1 VASGTGVF
9 FAPCFHRDP
18 SWLMHTE

>member
-18 SWLMHTE
+18 SWLMQTE